1 MADRSRDILSE
12 EEAARVWR
20 QSAQLQAEAD
30 GATTARE
37 VGHDEDDVPST
48 SYALA
53 HVRSAA
59 LQAGIGDT
67 FVEAALAD
75 VRVERALPPRE
86 KSHALARRFLDSP
99 PNTIAVRTVIA
110 ATPEEVLA
118 AMKAILHEEPFR
130 LTLTGEEGDP
140 LDGGVLIFNL
150 PAVRT
155 FTEKGFAN
163 AAADAGLRQVFISV
177 RPLEGSSPSCQVIAH
192 SPVTSHNIG
201 FSIGMIAATVTGGAG
216 FGTLGALGL
225 AIGIGP
231 IGAVAGVLLGAG
243 LGVKGFRAL
252 YSSSM
257 RRARKELDGL
267 LGAVTARATGVW
279 RG

>member
-1 MADRSRDILSE
+1 MDQTRDILSE

-20 QSAQLQAEAD
+20 ESAQLQAESE
-30 GATTARE
+30 GATPAELTY
-37 VGHDEDDVPST
+37 DEKHLPST
-48 SYALA
+48 SYALE

-59 LQAGIGDT
+59 QQAGIAGA

-86 KSHALARRFLDSP
+86 KSHGLARQFLAHP
-99 PNTIAVRTVIA
+99 PNTIAVRRVIG
-110 ATPEEVLA
+110 ATPEDILTAMQAVLPA
-118 AMKAILHEEPFR
+118 EPFR

-140 LDGGVLIFNL
+140 LDGGVLVFDL

-155 FTEKGFAN
+155 LGERGFAF

-177 RPLEGSSPSCQVIAH
+177 HPLKDSPPSCQVIAH

-201 FSIGMIAATVTGGAG
+201 FGIGMIAATVTGGAG
-216 FGTLGALGL
+216 FAALGALGL
-225 AIGIGP
+225 TIGIGP
-231 IGAVAGVLLGAG
+231 IGALGGVLLGVS

-252 YSSSM
+252 YNSSM
-257 RRARKELDGL
+257 LRAQTAFDGL
-267 LGAVTARATGVW
+267 LGAVAARATGVW